1 MLMCNGQSIVV
12 VAGGV
17 KRDFARKCA
26 NAAHV
31 CGGDEAVCYRLRP
44 ESCGFRRGLPC
55 GDRFRCGRAGWD
67 SRVVLGRAG
76 HWPRRVGDG
85 GEVLLRTRLARSD
98 GREEKRRRSPG

>member
-1 MLMCNGQSIVV
+1 MLMCNRQSIVV
-12 VAGGV
+12 VAGDV

-55 GDRFRCGRAGWD
+55 GDRFRCGRVGLR
-67 SRVVLGRAG
+67 SRAVLGRAD
-76 HWPRRVGDG
+76 HCSRRVGGG
-85 GEVLLRTRLARSD
+85 GELLLRARLTRDD